1 MSGKCDLKDLL
12 GVPFKVHGRGKDGL
26 DCWGLAIEV
35 FSRYGIRLPDCWYE
49 SLDDKAEIRGRLE
62 GSVEYRTLDAE
73 KEPCLLLIR
82 VDGNPNHV
90 AVYIGEGYL
99 IHATRRYGVAVEPVG
114 RYRERIEGIY
124 DVCDNQHI

>member
-1 MSGKCDLKDLL
+1 MPGKSLKDLL
-12 GVPFKVHGRGKDGL
+12 GVPFKVHGRGMDGL

-35 FSRYGIRLPDCWYE
+35 FRRYGIRLPDCWYE
-49 SLDDKAEIRGRLE
+49 NLNDKAEIRGRLE
-62 GSVEYRTLDAE
+62 ESVEYRTLDAE
-73 KEPCLLLIR
+73 KEPSLLLIR

>member
-1 MSGKCDLKDLL
+1 MKDLL
-12 GVPFKVHGRGKDGL
+12 GVPFKVHGRGRDGL

-35 FSRYGIRLPDCWYE
+35 FRRYGTRLPDCWYE
-49 SLDDKAEIRGRLE
+49 NLDDKAEIRGRLE
-62 GSVEYRTLDAE
+62 GSVEYRTLDME